1 MVHCL
6 FELHSLKYPITYFHS
21 HMIIPFF
28 PNNHNNFGQI
38 SGIKKKKNPKNEQR
52 ENIYIDTISIIKKIL
67 NLLEE
72 GTFA

>member
-1 MVHCL
+1 VE
-6 FELHSLKYPITYFHS
+6 FK
-21 HMIIPFF
+21 
-28 PNNHNNFGQI
+28 
-38 SGIKKKKNPKNEQR
+38 IKKDPKNEQR

>member
-1 MVHCL
+1 
-6 FELHSLKYPITYFHS
+6 
-21 HMIIPFF
+21 MIIPFF